1 MALDLN
7 YIKTPIKNELS
18 EFNKYFRKAMMSE
31 VFTLN
36 LIVKYLLRAK
46 GKQMRPILVFLSSK
60 LLNSGETPKS
70 SYVAATLIELMH
82 TATLIHDDV
91 VDEAKYRRGF
101 LTLHNIW
108 KTKVAVLMG
117 DYLLSRGLLE
127 AVGSGEYGLLEIVSE
142 AVKEMSEGE
151 LLQIEK
157 SKKLDIKEET
167 YYDIITKKTATLIAA
182 CTKAGA
188 ASAGATDKEVDDL
201 KQFGLNIGIAF
212 QIKDDLLDYDK
223 TVKTGKSYGNDIAE
237 RKITLPLIYAL
248 SVAEKKDKRK
258 IMSVLRKKEKSKE
271 EINEV
276 IDFAKSNGGIDYA
289 RDKMIEY
296 RDKAISYIKPYS
308 GSEIFPYLEAF
319 AYFVTERKK

>member
-1 MALDLN
+1 MAIDLN

-18 EFNKYFRKAMMSE
+18 EFNKYFRKAMMSD

-46 GKQMRPILVFLSSK
+46 GKQIRPILVFLSSR
-60 LLNSGETPKS
+60 LFNQGETPKS

-108 KTKVAVLMG
+108 KSKVAVLMG

-127 AVGSGEYGLLEIVSE
+127 AVGNSEYKLLEIVSE

-188 ASAGATDKEVDDL
+188 SSAGATHEQIENL

-223 TVKTGKSYGNDIAE
+223 SVKTGKSYGNDIVE

-248 SVAEKKDKRK
+248 RESDKRGK
-258 IMSVLRKKEKSKE
+258 RKVLSILRQKAKTKN
-271 EINEV
+271 EINFV

-289 RDKMIEY
+289 YSKMNEY
-296 RDKAISYIKPYS
+296 RDKALSNIKPYS
-308 GSEIFPYLEAF
+308 DSDVYPYLEAF